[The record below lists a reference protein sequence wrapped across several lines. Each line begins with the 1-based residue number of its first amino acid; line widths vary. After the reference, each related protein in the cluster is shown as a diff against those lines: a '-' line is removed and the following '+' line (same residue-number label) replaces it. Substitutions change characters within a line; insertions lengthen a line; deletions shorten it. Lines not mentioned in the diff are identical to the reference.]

1 MNDSK
6 DRKDYDSNILCHIFF
21 LRKSYLCEIRFIDY
35 KIMTCLENLI
45 KILKVNQCFIHLLF

>member
-1 MNDSK
+1 MIQK
-6 DRKDYDSNILCHIFF
+6 TEKIMIQIYYVTYFF
-21 LRKSYLCEIRFIDY
+21 LRKSYLCEIQYIDY